1 MENTA
6 SHNCTAIVPGATIL
20 RRSEPASRPSPL
32 PRVDLRSSLDPDP
45 FPAFVCT
52 EPGIG

>member
-6 SHNCTAIVPGATIL
+6 THNCTAIVPGATIL

-32 PRVDLRSSLDPDP
+32 PRVDLPSSVDPDP